1 MFFMSYNRIN
11 LFLRIDFFNI
21 DIENIYAILVYKKYK
36 KREQCSLL
44 FIYKQWLSILNE
56 KVVRNDSQ

>member
-1 MFFMSYNRIN
+1 MSYNRIN

-44 FIYKQWLSILNE
+44 SKETYLILFSKFTFHN
-56 KVVRNDSQ
+56 NSS